1 MAKRGHRRICTALAV
16 SPDGSRVASA
26 QAYDGIIKVWDRD
39 TGRERFSR
47 DAQYALGQCLEPA
60 GGGVILRAGQLQ
72 LPVPNLDPAA
82 FTA

>member
-1 MAKRGHRRICTALAV
+1 MEDGVLTCRVKQGRAKA
-16 SPDGSRVASA
+16 
-26 QAYDGIIKVWDRD
+26 
-39 TGRERFSR
+39 RFSR

-60 GGGVILRAGQLQ
+60 GGGVILRAGELQ